1 MSNKSNKTNGIS
13 KSTNKSVKG
22 NTAVKKKDRTW
33 IIYLTIGVVALVGI
47 ALLIGFASSSIAN
60 ASDSQKT
67 PQRQEQTVP
76 DCCQ

>member
-1 MSNKSNKTNGIS
+1 MSNKSNKTNGTS

-47 ALLIGFASSSIAN
+47 ALLIGFTSGNTAN
-60 ASDSQKT
+60 ANGSQKT
-67 PQRQEQTVP
+67 PQQQTLP